1 LIEQIS
7 DSAEQAALD
16 QFAAFFD
23 YDNVEWYRDLL
34 VHLRYKLDRRNYP
47 MIANFVAEFLN
58 NRLTFP
64 TIAPE
69 ADDGA
74 FESDMRSLREN
85 GFCRLGKVLD
95 DAALGPVH
103 TALESAELSDSWKRT
118 PGRFTRANVPG
129 VINVAEFDRTAIHA
143 APALTQVANDPRTLA
158 RVAAYLGAPPT
169 IQHYIMWW
177 SFAGDRQARDAQ
189 LFHEDRACYRFLKLF
204 VYLTDVGPQTGPHV
218 YIRGSASMALRER
231 LIAGLEQ
238 RKKGLGE
245 LARNMLAKQRVSD
258 RDIETFF
265 GTGRTETFVGKAGEA
280 FLVDTSGY
288 HKGQLPATGDR
299 RPISV
304 PDTLYDVTDCSRR
317 GRPSGQSWVFPADR
331 GGPSRYRRAGVA
343 IYQPVGSSRSYLS
356 PRQSRRRPDDLI
368 NLALRRGRILASA
381 I

>member
-1 LIEQIS
+1 LEQELIDQIS

-103 TALESAELSDSWKRT
+103 TALESAELSDSWNRT

-288 HKGQLPATGDR
+288 HKGQLPTTGDR
-299 RPISV
+299 LLFQTLYTMLPTVRDVVAPVDSPGFFRQIGAAHPDIGEPALRYINRLVVRDPIS
-304 PDTLYDVTDCSRR
+304 
-317 GRPSGQSWVFPADR
+317 
-331 GGPSRYRRAGVA
+331 
-343 IYQPVGSSRSYLS
+343 
-356 PRQSRRRPDDLI
+356 RPDNQD
-368 NLALRRGRILASA
+368 AARTT
-381 I
+381 